1 MTPYHRV
8 GFFLE
13 AIGAVYRGRAC
24 LTPQGADY
32 MGIPFAFPGGDR
44 A

>member
-1 MTPYHRV
+1 MTPYTRV
-8 GFFLE
+8 GLFLQ
-13 AIGAVYRGRAC
+13 AIGAVYRGVAC
-24 LTPQGADY
+24 LTPEGAAY